1 MKLVFTLISAAAALL
16 ACTDS
21 AKEPIDGF
29 QYTRIFSDSEG
40 VSHFASET
48 VRFHVLDPSPYTP
61 PMVASEV
68 TASTGFFFVS
78 VDPGGH
84 TDWYNATRKQ
94 FVVTLRGEV
103 EIEVS
108 DGEVRRFGPGSVL
121 LAEDIDG
128 RGHKTRV
135 LSAGPAFG
143 IALPV
148 AVQAAD

>member
-1 MKLVFTLISAAAALL
+1 
-16 ACTDS
+16 
-21 AKEPIDGF
+21 
-29 QYTRIFSDSEG
+29 
-40 VSHFASET
+40 
-48 VRFHVLDPSPYTP
+48 
-61 PMVASEV
+61 MVASEV
-68 TASTGFFFVS
+68 TPSTGFFFIS

-94 FVVTLRGEV
+94 FVITLRGEV

-148 AVQAAD
+148 AVQAD